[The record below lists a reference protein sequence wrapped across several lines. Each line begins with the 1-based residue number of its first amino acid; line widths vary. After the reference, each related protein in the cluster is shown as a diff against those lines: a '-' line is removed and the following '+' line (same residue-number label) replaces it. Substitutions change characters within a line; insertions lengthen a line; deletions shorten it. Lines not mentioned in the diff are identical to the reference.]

1 MSPCAIGQTGW
12 TPLLNNRTAFL
23 RRLSLWKITSKLCT
37 CIFWDVSK
45 MVTHGRW
52 DSISISVQ
60 LGHWQQWVHPRDH
73 GFQEFTSATLPCRA
87 WTWLSVS
94 TFSPL
99 RIFLKSHKKSTFCR
113 AFIISIVIVVF
124 CEGVIQISAY
134 LRTSSAT
141 VRPNLKYIWILFSK
155 WAILK

>member
-1 MSPCAIGQTGW
+1 MSLCAIGQTGW
-12 TPLLNNRTAFL
+12 MPLPNNRSAFL
-23 RRLSLWKITSKLCT
+23 RGLRLRKITSKWCT
-37 CIFWDVSK
+37 FIFWDVSK
-45 MVTHGRW
+45 IVLQW
-52 DSISISVQ
+52 DSISNLVQ
-60 LGHWQQWVHPRDH
+60 LGHRQQWVHPRDH